1 MLQMRESCSFDKDCE
16 TFPVKLDTRFP
27 FSKTNV
33 PLQAEM
39 HFWVCQFFHDF
50 FASPAELITDENQ
63 TIAPA
68 TNDNDLCPWQKN
80 LSDAT

>member
-1 MLQMRESCSFDKDCE
+1 LG
-16 TFPVKLDTRFP
+16 LG
-27 FSKTNV
+27 
-33 PLQAEM
+33 
-39 HFWVCQFFHDF
+39 FFHDF

-63 TIAPA
+63 TIAPT